1 MQVLIWSSLPLAL
14 YAGLS
19 ERGEGGDRRGWSS
32 PPDFSTWVNP
42 ISFRGGRSLCPP
54 RYSLPPGISD
64 LPTALLSIYAREQER
79 KKCLTSRG
87 FRKDF
92 LNFPAK
98 PRVVRT
104 LSLLK
109 IMAQSRGLLSQ
120 LRRQS
125 SLHFGLMF
133 VGVASQLHNDT
144 KKDQSNRKNP

>member
-1 MQVLIWSSLPLAL
+1 MTGPTTLLLAP
-14 YAGLS
+14 
-19 ERGEGGDRRGWSS
+19 W
-32 PPDFSTWVNP
+32 N
-42 ISFRGGRSLCPP
+42 FRPSYGPTKYLRS
-54 RYSLPPGISD
+54 RTGK
-64 LPTALLSIYAREQER
+64 E
-79 KKCLTSRG
+79 KKCLTFRG

-125 SLHFGLMF
+125 SLHFGPMF
-133 VGVASQLHNDT
+133 VGVASYTMIRNL
-144 KKDQSNRKNP
+144 RKSFQKPRDVRYFFFFSVLECRYLARL